1 MGFSW
6 IFIYFHYFHDFLLMD
21 LQATG
26 FHRLR
31 GLHLLL
37 GPHERA
43 GLHRRHG
50 DLPGPRGGPPSA
62 AHAAPGALRA
72 PHEGAEALQ
81 AEVLCLGRLGPE
93 MAGGFGPISGREW
106 MKSIEKRWKTVE
118 DGCVFMPRAAV
129 RVSQM
134 GAPLWRR

>member
-72 PHEGAEALQ
+72 RLTRVLKLCKLKSCASAVWGQKWL
-81 AEVLCLGRLGPE
+81 EV
-93 MAGGFGPISGREW
+93 SGR
-106 MKSIEKRWKTVE
+106 
-118 DGCVFMPRAAV
+118 FRA
-129 RVSQM
+129 
-134 GAPLWRR
+134 GNG